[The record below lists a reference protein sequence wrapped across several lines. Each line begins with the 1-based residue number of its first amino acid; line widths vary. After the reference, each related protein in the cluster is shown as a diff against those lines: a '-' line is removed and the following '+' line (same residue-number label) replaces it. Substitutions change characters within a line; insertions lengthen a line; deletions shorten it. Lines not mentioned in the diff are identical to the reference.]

1 MSINCEVF
9 ISYSSKEKEI
19 ASLVRETL
27 ENNGITCWMAPE
39 SIPASSGYASE
50 ITEAIC
56 NAKVVVLILSSPSM
70 ESKWV
75 TKEVDFAICENKPI
89 IPFHIDD
96 SKLNK
101 TFQLYLNNVQHIDAY
116 KRIKQALG
124 DLLDNVVALVGEKK
138 EDSSRIYL
146 KPMYREPIFN
156 FRGRDNELNEIEES
170 FKTHNVVTL
179 SGIGGIGKSEIAK
192 AYAVKSFKENI
203 YEIVSYI
210 DYKESLR
217 KTISQLDFSNFDEAS
232 FLESLQTRN
241 DITSIEDE
249 LFKKKLD
256 WLETHN
262 KKALLII
269 DGMDNYDDPDLDILT
284 HLAIH
289 VLVTTRCH
297 FSHLQTVKVNPI
309 VNDELI
315 NVFYNFYEDGDK
327 TEEEIAL
334 VKEMI
339 NLVSSHT
346 LTIKL
351 IGQFLQTSGY
361 DLYTLIDSLKQNK
374 LSDIFNDDE
383 VVHENKY
390 KNINAHIKSLFSLA
404 KLSKQEE
411 IVLANLSLIPTSGI
425 KKYIFRSWND
435 SSDTMTLVSK
445 LVDKGFVESN
455 HGLIYLHPLIQAV
468 VKDTIHPTSELC
480 ANFLN
485 CVMKNL
491 EEEVIPA
498 LRQMDELSLITL
510 SIANGL
516 NEENITMVKLLTA
529 IGRFHNSYAYCKL
542 MPLKNY
548 KAMNTAFAQFK
559 TDNIDKLKEFNVSY
573 TLYTKAGKMLEKL
586 GDIDDDT
593 KERLYTRF
601 AALLYNI
608 KKYDEAIKYNELA
621 LEINNKLRGPVD
633 ENTITNKRRMGTCYF
648 TKGDYQKAYEIYN
661 DNLNTRLNNLPQS
674 EENLGRSYMHVAN
687 ALKNLNRFEEALSH
701 YQKARNFALGVE
713 SASIGLAMM
722 DEEIADLYNKMG
734 NHEKVNE
741 FLLEAIELYKKYS
754 DNEEKIEELENRLK

>member
-1 MSINCEVF
+1 
-9 ISYSSKEKEI
+9 
-19 ASLVRETL
+19 
-27 ENNGITCWMAPE
+27 
-39 SIPASSGYASE
+39 
-50 ITEAIC
+50 
-56 NAKVVVLILSSPSM
+56 
-70 ESKWV
+70 
-75 TKEVDFAICENKPI
+75 
-89 IPFHIDD
+89 
-96 SKLNK
+96 
-101 TFQLYLNNVQHIDAY
+101 
-116 KRIKQALG
+116 
-124 DLLDNVVALVGEKK
+124 
-138 EDSSRIYL
+138 
-146 KPMYREPIFN
+146 
-156 FRGRDNELNEIEES
+156 
-170 FKTHNVVTL
+170 
-179 SGIGGIGKSEIAK
+179 
-192 AYAVKSFKENI
+192 
-203 YEIVSYI
+203 
-210 DYKESLR
+210 
-217 KTISQLDFSNFDEAS
+217 
-232 FLESLQTRN
+232 
-241 DITSIEDE
+241 
-249 LFKKKLD
+249 
-256 WLETHN
+256 
-262 KKALLII
+262 
-269 DGMDNYDDPDLDILT
+269 
-284 HLAIH
+284 
-289 VLVTTRCH
+289 
-297 FSHLQTVKVNPI
+297 
-309 VNDELI
+309 
-315 NVFYNFYEDGDK
+315 
-327 TEEEIAL
+327 
-334 VKEMI
+334 MI

-491 EEEVIPA
+491 EEEVIPT

-529 IGRFHNSYAYCKL
+529 IGRFHNSYAYYKL